1 MLQLDDRQKV
11 LAGLTLFLILAHLI
25 FPKSGVD
32 EGTVALLGFFTA
44 VLYGKEFG
52 RSLRI
57 GLRMAIDAPERRA
70 AREAAQAPA
79 SVPAPAQAEPP
90 AAAAPAPSAA
100 QAELAERVRQI
111 SYQAEHARIAAESEG
126 LPPGARMGDV
136 AWGIVQRSSG
146 QPRVALMLTL
156 RAVEQ
161 RLEAA
166 TGLKDISAAIRRLV
180 ETSKAPRQLAEAL
193 EAWRRARNDVA
204 QAVNGGITD
213 DALWALVDIGA
224 MLVSLI
230 PNGGPA
236 PSTEN

>member
-90 AAAAPAPSAA
+90 AAAAPAP
-100 QAELAERVRQI
+100 
-111 SYQAEHARIAAESEG
+111 YQAEHARIAAESEG

>member
-79 SVPAPAQAEPP
+79 SVPAP
-90 AAAAPAPSAA
+90 A

>member
-32 EGTVALLGFFTA
+32 EGTVALLGFLAA

-52 RSLRI
+52 RSLRV
-57 GLRMAIDAPERRA
+57 GMRMAIDAPERRA
-70 AREAAQAPA
+70 TREATQAPA
-79 SVPAPAQAEPP
+79 PPPAAAQPEPP
-90 AAAAPAPSAA
+90 AAAPAQSAA
-100 QAELAERVRQI
+100 KAELAERIRQL

-146 QPRVALMLTL
+146 QSRVALLL
-156 RAVEQ
+156 ARRALEQ

-166 TGLKDISAAIRRLV
+166 TGLKDVSAGIRRLV
-180 ETSKAPRQLAEAL
+180 ETGKAPRQLADAL
-193 EAWRRARNDVA
+193 DAWRRARNDVA

-213 DALWALVDIGA
+213 DALWSLVDIGA
-224 MLVSLI
+224 MLASLI

-236 PSTEN
+236 SSMEN